1 MTTRHRFF
9 RRVPGMH
16 TSVTGMA
23 LLLAIACSQPTSQP
37 PAMESSQVRA
47 AKTTSL
53 PKATL
58 PNGTAIN
65 LELAITQ
72 EELANGLM
80 FRPSL
85 PADRGMFLLFEV
97 ERHPS
102 IWMKNTLISLDLIYL
117 DNSGVVVGLTPDVP
131 PCAADPCPTYP
142 ASEPTRAVLEMVAGS
157 IATHALQI
165 GDILEFEKVPGY
177 PVTEAESEEES
188 ES

>member
-1 MTTRHRFF
+1 MD
-9 RRVPGMH
+9 
-16 TSVTGMA
+16 
-23 LLLAIACSQPTSQP
+23 
-37 PAMESSQVRA
+37 
-47 AKTTSL
+47 L
-53 PKATL
+53 PKVTL
-58 PNGTAIN
+58 PNGTTIN

-117 DNSGVVVGLTPDVP
+117 NNSGVVVGLTPDVP

-142 ASEPTRAVLEMVAGS
+142 ASEPTRAVLEMVTGS
-157 IATHALQI
+157 IATHGLQV
-165 GDILEFEKVPGY
+165 GDTLVFEKVPGY
-177 PVTEAESEEES
+177 PVAAPETEEN
-188 ES
+188 